1 MIDLKQAGHFNPPL
15 HDQVDSIGQRAVRL
29 MRKSEVNSSQVAARV
44 NDSQRGSDI
53 NNGTEP
59 ADFDSL
65 AEKSE
70 RILLEAFLP
79 FLEER
84 IAFKM
89 PSELRHLDGVLDYL
103 NERMLRLGII
113 NDDDSEV
120 LVALDEAIVN
130 AIKHGNKCDPRKA
143 VHIVAEFSSEGVR
156 FIVSDEGPGFEREK
170 VPDPT
175 EPCRLLEPSGRGLLL
190 INHIMDEVR
199 FNKCGNR
206 LEMFKRPANSTQPP
220 IQSTNGKIT
229 TD

>member
-1 MIDLKQAGHFNPPL
+1 
-15 HDQVDSIGQRAVRL
+15 

-44 NDSQRGSDI
+44 NDSQCGSDI
-53 NNGTEP
+53 NNGYEP

-130 AIKHGNKCDPRKA
+130 AIKHGNKL
-143 VHIVAEFSSEGVR
+143 
-156 FIVSDEGPGFEREK
+156 DEEK
-170 VPDPT
+170 RVFVVFT
-175 EPCRLLEPSGRGLLL
+175 LEPRTFDVSVRDEVKGFDPGLVGDPLAEENLLKADGRG
-190 INHIMDEVR
+190 IFFMRSFMDDVSYSFPPAGGTVVHMR
-199 FNKCGNR
+199 KR
-206 LEMFKRPANSTQPP
+206 LGVPTS
-220 IQSTNGKIT
+220 
-229 TD
+229 